1 MESCA
6 WAVKLK
12 MTQQN
17 GVDGTS
23 DRCLS
28 SAASPLCDQVKGME
42 HQKPPVGERDGEFED
57 DCRRGQ
63 SGTSTAVTVAAPD
76 GGWGWVVLLAT
87 IVVMALTLAFPSCVG
102 IFYTDLQNDFHAD
115 NSQTSWVPSI
125 MISVLHAG
133 GKVLFPAPE
142 KVDLSLLLLFF
153 VINPQFRALPPG
165 SFPLLFGGGGTLPRW
180 GFGCFST
187 TCCVGVDLK
196 WIISH
201 GRLFHYLQTQRAW
214 VHKKWP
220 TSNLTEFRSC
230 RVVTARRACRPRVWS
245 VFKVSVNRNKAYF
258 QSCLSFTSLS
268 AKQICIYGNVPQ
280 QNSNCIPPK
289 IYVWMVHW
297 GELSHSGVI

>member
-17 GVDGTS
+17 GVGGTS
-23 DRCLS
+23 DRRLS
-28 SAASPLCDQVKGME
+28 SAAAPLCDQVKGAE
-42 HQKPPVGERDGEFED
+42 HQKAPAGERDGEFEE

-125 MISVLHAG
+125 MTSALHAG

-142 KVDLSLLLLFF
+142 KVDLSLFLLFF
-153 VINPQFRALPPG
+153 VINPQFLSYSVRYLLG
-165 SFPLLFGGGGTLPRW
+165 SGWNWMKPCW

-196 WIISH
+196 WITPCERTALSLPTNH
-201 GRLFHYLQTQRAW
+201 KSSQEEVANFKPHWVSRLL
-214 VHKKWP
+214 
-220 TSNLTEFRSC
+220 L
-230 RVVTARRACRPRVWS
+230 
-245 VFKVSVNRNKAYF
+245 
-258 QSCLSFTSLS
+258 
-268 AKQICIYGNVPQ
+268 
-280 QNSNCIPPK
+280 
-289 IYVWMVHW
+289 
-297 GELSHSGVI
+297 